1 MRTSINSFAL
11 LMIMGLSDQAN
22 ATLYTI
28 VDIGALG
35 GADSSLGF
43 GINASGQVTGFFR
56 KQSAG
61 IIEHAFVTNAATT
74 VMTDIG
80 TLGGRFS
87 EGMGINASGQV
98 TGNASTSSNMT
109 HAFVTDATHAV
120 MTDLGT
126 LGGCNSYGL
135 SVNAIGQVAGSSQ
148 VVCGEGFHAFVT
160 NTAHTVMT
168 DLGTLGGT
176 ESRGMGIN
184 AIGQV
189 TGDSYTLGNKDIH
202 AFVTDATHT
211 VMIDLGTLGGRGS
224 YGIGINDNGQVTGWA
239 ETSTGGAHA
248 FLTNAAHTVMTD
260 LGSLGGSSQGHAV
273 NAKGQVTGFSFL
285 AGESV
290 RHAFVTDGGNMLDLN
305 ALLVS
310 NDAGWLLRD
319 GNGINDAGQISG
331 TGLING
337 QDHAFLL
344 TPVSSVPSP
353 STLWLFGAGIAAW
366 LGFGIQKRGMTHC
379 RNAK

>member
-1 MRTSINSFAL
+1 MQTSIKFLAL
-11 LMIMGLSDQAN
+11 LVLMGLSSQAR

-43 GINASGQVTGFFR
+43 GINASGQVTGRFR

-61 IIEHAFVTNAATT
+61 IIEHAFVTDAATT

-87 EGMGINASGQV
+87 TGTGINASGQV
-98 TGNASTSSNMT
+98 TGYASTSSNMT
-109 HAFVTDATHAV
+109 HAFVTDATHTV
-120 MTDLGT
+120 MTDLGA
-126 LGGCNSYGL
+126 LGGCNSGG
-135 SVNAIGQVAGSSQ
+135 SSINAIGQVAGSFFFG
-148 VVCGEGFHAFVT
+148 CGNYTHAFVT

-176 ESRGMGIN
+176 ESQGMGIN
-184 AIGQV
+184 ASGQV
-189 TGDSYTLGNKDIH
+189 TGNSHTLGNKDIH
-202 AFVTDATHT
+202 AFVTDAAHT
-211 VMIDLGTLGGRGS
+211 VMIDLGTLGGS
-224 YGIGINDNGQVTGWA
+224 YGNGINDSGQVTG
-239 ETSTGGAHA
+239 TTDGNHA
-248 FLTNAAHTVMTD
+248 FLTNAAHTVLTD
-260 LGSLGGSSQGHAV
+260 LGSLGGSSQGNAV

-290 RHAFVTDGGNMLDLN
+290 RHAFVTDGGHMLDLN

-310 NDAGWLLRD
+310 NDVGWLLRD
-319 GNGINDAGQISG
+319 GNDINDAGQISG

-353 STLWLFGAGIAAW
+353 PTLWLFGVGMAAW
-366 LGFGIQKRGMTHC
+366 LGVQKCNRKKGSIDSC
-379 RNAK
+379 SD